1 MSPSPTDRYRR
12 IDALFDALLDLPP
25 DEQMAYL
32 DRTAGD
38 DPELHGEVLRLLQAH
53 RRSEGFLDAAPPH
66 VAKAL
71 LEAPALVTSEEVPD
85 RIGPWRI
92 VRLIG
97 QGGMG
102 TVFLGERADGQFEQ
116 RAAIKLIQR
125 GTPGLI
131 RRFIEERRILALLEH
146 PGIARL
152 IEGGLTPGGLP
163 YFAMELIEGV
173 HLSRYCDDHDLS
185 VDRRLG
191 LLDQVCDAVSY
202 AHHHL
207 IIHRDL
213 KPSNILVTPAG
224 RVKLLDFGIAKVLS
238 GETVAH
244 QTDTQLPAMTPEFA
258 APEQVRGEAVSTATD
273 VYALGVLLY
282 LLLTGGYPYD
292 LRNKSLAELTRI
304 VCDEEPPRPSTRAPE
319 PLARQ
324 MRGDLDLIVLTAL
337 HKDPTRRYQSPAALA
352 EDLRR
357 FREGRPVL
365 ARPDTAGYRLGKFVG
380 RHRVGVALTA
390 LLVVVLAAGAGRERV
405 LRQRAETE
413 ARKARAVGDYLV
425 SVFDVADPYAVERQN
440 GKDITART
448 LLEQGARRV
457 DSILVGQP
465 EVQAELRSVFGR
477 AYTSL
482 GLFDQATSLLRQS
495 LAQHKRLYGEP
506 NLTVAQDMDRLGNA
520 LAQQDKYEK
529 AEPLLREALAERR
542 RLLGSSHDATAESLD
557 HLATLYQR
565 RGDYAAAEPLFREA
579 LSIRRRLFGDT
590 AIVVGESLNNLGV
603 LLHQKGAYDQ
613 AEPVYREALAI
624 DVRQLGENH
633 LRTAQALHNLAGT
646 QERQGKYAEAESLY
660 RRALAAKRKILGDVH
675 PSITVN
681 LNNLGEMLIQQGRV
695 DEAEPLIREAL
706 ALDRQIFGGNH
717 SYVAASLRNLGTVLK
732 LKGEFAEA
740 EQHYREALA
749 INRALFGREHRVVAT
764 DLNNLGTVR
773 RLQNDLPGAI
783 GYFREA
789 VGQGRRLMG
798 DDHINT
804 IAASINLGRALQAQ
818 GNAAEAEQLLRGASD
833 KLDTANAG
841 QLVWYLNAQSGL
853 GLALVALGRKTEAR
867 DLLERAVELGR
878 RRFGEDHL
886 RTADARLALGRA
898 LLATHEYTR
907 AEPVLGAAAATFE
920 TQRKAQ
926 PIFAAQAEAALAALR
941 NHRTEGLGR

>member
-1 MSPSPTDRYRR
+1 MTPTPTDRYQR

-38 DPELHGEVLRLLQAH
+38 DPDLHGEVLRLLQAH
-53 RRSEGFLDAAPPH
+53 RRSEGFLDAPAPQ

-71 LEAPALVTSEEVPD
+71 FEAPDLVTSGDVPD

-92 VRLIG
+92 VRQIG

-102 TVFLGERADGQFEQ
+102 AVFLGERADGQFEQ

-152 IEGGLTPGGLP
+152 IEGGLTPAGLP

-173 HLSRYCDDHDLS
+173 HLSRYCDDHALS
-185 VDRRLG
+185 VDRRLE

-224 RVKLLDFGIAKVLS
+224 RVKLLDFGIAKVLAGGGS
-238 GETVAH
+238 AH

-282 LLLTGGYPYD
+282 LLLTGEYPYD
-292 LRNKSLAELTRI
+292 VRNKSLTELTRI
-304 VCDEEPPRPSTRAPE
+304 VCEEEPPRPSTRAPDT
-319 PLARQ
+319 LGRQ
-324 MRGDLDLIVLTAL
+324 LRGDLDLIVLTAL

-380 RHRVGVALTA
+380 RHRAGVAVA
-390 LLVVVLAAGAGRERV
+390 ASLVVLLAAGAGRERV

-413 ARKARAVGDYLV
+413 ARKAREVGDYLV

-440 GKDITART
+440 GKDITARA
-448 LLEQGARRV
+448 LLEQGTRRV
-457 DSILVGQP
+457 DSTLAGQP

-482 GLFDQATSLLRQS
+482 GLFDQATALLRKA
-495 LAQHKRLYGEP
+495 LAQHKALYGEP
-506 NLTVAQDMDRLGNA
+506 NLTVAEDMGRLADALVQQDHYDEAESLLRDA
-520 LAQQDKYEK
+520 LAQQ
-529 AEPLLREALAERR
+529 R
-542 RLLGSSHDATAESLD
+542 RLLGSADGATAETID

-565 RGDYAAAEPLFREA
+565 RNDYAVAEPLFREA
-579 LSIRRRLFGDT
+579 IAIRRRLFGDT

-603 LLHQKGAYDQ
+603 LLFEKGAYDQ

-624 DVRQLGENH
+624 NVRQLGENH
-633 LRTAQALHNLAGT
+633 PRTAETMQNLAGT
-646 QERQGKYAEAESLY
+646 QGARGKYTEAELLY
-660 RRALAAKRKILGDVH
+660 RRALAAKRKTLGNAH
-675 PSITVN
+675 PSVTIN
-681 LNNLGEMLIQQGRV
+681 LNNLGELLMSRDRP

-706 ALDRQIFGGNH
+706 ALDRQIFGENH

-749 INRALFGREHRVVAT
+749 INRAMFGAEHRSIAV
-764 DLNNLGTVR
+764 DLNNLGTIR
-773 RLQNDLPGAI
+773 RLQNDLPGAV

-789 VGQGRRLMG
+789 VGQARQLLGE
-798 DDHINT
+798 DHIST

-818 GNAAEAEQLLRGASD
+818 GNAAEAERLLRGASG
-833 KLDTANAG
+833 KLDTANAAHRA
-841 QLVWYLNAQSGL
+841 WYLNAQSGL
-853 GLALVALGRKTEAR
+853 GLALVAQGRATEAR
-867 DLLERAVELGR
+867 DLLERAVQLARQE
-878 RRFGEDHL
+878 FGEDHI
-886 RTADARLALGRA
+886 RTADAQLALGRA
-898 LLATHEYTR
+898 LLATREFAR
-907 AEPVLGAAAATFE
+907 AEPVLRAAAATLE
-920 TQRKAQ
+920 KQRKAQ
-926 PIFAAQAEAALAALR
+926 PVFAAQAAAALAQLR
-941 NHRTEGLGR
+941 NHRTD